1 MLSVSLPLHLGTP
14 SGKTT
19 GLFGNFSQISLCLYL
34 YLYLYL
40 FLYLYFTVEFR
51 LGPLFVPPCSGSRLA
66 VGFFRQLIVTKQVQT
81 NTNQTQNKYNSN
93 KHKTNTKPSSGS
105 AWPGFRQLIVTKH
118 PHHHHCQSHQD
129 HCHHND
135 RHHHHHVCGSPKG
148 GERICMI
155 MLLVRV

>member
-1 MLSVSLPLHLGTP
+1 MQLLWVPPGLSEFENNLMLSVSLPLHLGTP
-14 SGKTT
+14 SGKIT

-93 KHKTNTKPSSGS
+93 KYKTNTKQTQNKYKTKLRFRLAWLLPIDCYKTSSS
-105 AWPGFRQLIVTKH
+105 SSLSVSSRSL
-118 PHHHHCQSHQD
+118 S
-129 HCHHND
+129 
-135 RHHHHHVCGSPKG
+135 S
-148 GERICMI
+148 
-155 MLLVRV
+155 